1 MATNLIQDGA
11 SLTFV
16 ADAAIT
22 GGQLAFVGSIFGVAE
37 HDAAIG
43 ENYTIT
49 TGKVWALPKT
59 SADTPTIG
67 APAYWDATAEEVT
80 TVSTDNT
87 KIGVFMDALGA
98 GTTSANIRLNSSF

>member
-1 MATNLIQDGA
+1 MATNLIQDGE

-16 ADAAIT
+16 ATAAIT
-22 GGQLAFVGSIFGVAE
+22 SGQLVIVGSIFGVAA

-43 ENYTIT
+43 ENYTIII
-49 TGKVWALPKT
+49 GKVWALPKT
-59 SADTPTIG
+59 SADTPTLG
-67 APAYWDATAEEVT
+67 APAYWDASAGEVT

-87 KIGVFMDALGA
+87 LIGAFVDALGA